1 MEKGVTGTTYHFGAP
16 KFTPGCSGVRV
27 VRSLVFCV
35 VFCCS
40 FFVLLS
46 FFFFCPMCFLYFDL
60 RIMITPLVSSNSS
73 FLDFYIA
80 NSLKQESAGRHV
92 AAL

>member
-46 FFFFCPMCFLYFDL
+46 FFFLLSNVFSVLRFADYDYPFGIFKLIILGFLYC
-60 RIMITPLVSSNSS
+60 
-73 FLDFYIA
+73 
-80 NSLKQESAGRHV
+80 
-92 AAL
+92 